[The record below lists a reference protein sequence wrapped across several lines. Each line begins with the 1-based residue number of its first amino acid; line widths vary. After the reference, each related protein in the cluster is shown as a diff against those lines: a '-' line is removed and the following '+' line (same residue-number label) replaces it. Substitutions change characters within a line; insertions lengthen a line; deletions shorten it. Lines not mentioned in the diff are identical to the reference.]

1 MIIWASCVYT
11 CQQLPWI
18 LLDCTA
24 EMSIPLCY
32 ACLACVVYAL
42 AASACLFSW
51 ASDAPDASLC
61 RGRASSEGQRSK
73 KARSWNREGGIW
85 DLLGKAA
92 KLKTL
97 RGICHRGRKEDQM
110 WSKTNKWV
118 QKTTQRA
125 SQSLWVQMWVGDN
138 NWQIREGWSLRSE
151 SRLLRTSLSTKM
163 AQSIIHVSKQV
174 PDTERQRTFVVLHP
188 GTMWLKHVVLII

>member
-1 MIIWASCVYT
+1 MLPFTLAFWSLRVFRVPGEKDDNLGLVCVYT

-32 ACLACVVYAL
+32 ACLACVFYAL
-42 AASACLFSW
+42 ATAACLCSW

-61 RGRASSEGQRSK
+61 RGRASGEGQRSK
-73 KARSWNREGGIW
+73 KARRWNREGGVW
-85 DLLGKAA
+85 HLLGKAA

-97 RGICHRGRKEDQM
+97 RGICHRGRMEDQM
-110 WSKTNKWV
+110 WSKTNKWA

-125 SQSLWVQMWVGDN
+125 SRRAYKANPCGFRCEFGDN

-151 SRLLRTSLSTKM
+151 SRLLRTSL
-163 AQSIIHVSKQV
+163 
-174 PDTERQRTFVVLHP
+174 
-188 GTMWLKHVVLII
+188 